1 MPKSQNKQ
9 FYETV
14 NKEIKETSA
23 QKLPLGT
30 EMILRDGRRYRWSRR
45 YLHAGPG
52 KPGITF

>member
-1 MPKSQNKQ
+1 MAFPNTIVGKYGWEK
-9 FYETV
+9 
-14 NKEIKETSA
+14 KETSA